1 MSFKIFY
8 YIFILYKIHNMKKCP
23 PGVICFENVT
33 IFCIVLILIIF
44 FYFYFNTRHNNL
56 NKSVHATRHSNST
69 TRQNEIIISQIPSY
83 PYTNLVPPP
92 VPGDVLLDPY
102 VPPLRDERYLIPQLT
117 RVPPGTIPINIST
130 NVGAVDTS
138 YRQVGILNPTNKPN
152 KDNVLPLMGRPV
164 FTNRDMWQYYTIGNQ
179 YNSVKLPI
187 IVKGKSGLNEYGVDR
202 LYNGDT
208 VYIEG
213 LNDVYRATIY
223 DNDTI
228 KYLPF
233 I

>member
-1 MSFKIFY
+1 MGFAIL
-8 YIFILYKIHNMKKCP
+8 FI
-23 PGVICFENVT
+23 
-33 IFCIVLILIIF
+33 ILAAF
-44 FYFYFNTRHNNL
+44 FIYSNL
-56 NKSVHATRHSNST
+56 NKKTHNPNSNDLGNPRPVVLDVIT
-69 TRQNEIIISQIPSY
+69 QIPNY

-92 VPGDVLLDPY
+92 VPGDVLLNPY
-102 VPPLRDERYLIPQLT
+102 APPLRDERYLIPQLNF
-117 RVPPGTIPINIST
+117 VPPGTVPINIST

-164 FTNRDMWQYYTIGNQ
+164 FTNRDKWQYYTIGNQ
-179 YNSVKLPI
+179 HNNIKLPI
-187 IVKGKSGLNEYGVDR
+187 IVKAKSGLNEYGVDR
-202 LYNGDT
+202 VYNGDT

-213 LNDVYRATIY
+213 LNDVYRVTIY